1 MRRHGHRTQ
10 SERTPRVRIH
20 QPRPV
25 ALQDAETADLCAAG
39 ELEHYRFES
48 VGGRV
53 TFKVAES
60 AIRAYL
66 NRARQSAS

>member
-1 MRRHGHRTQ
+1 M
-10 SERTPRVRIH
+10 
-20 QPRPV
+20 
-25 ALQDAETADLCAAG
+25 ALQDVETADLCASG
-39 ELEHYRFES
+39 ELEHCRFES

-60 AIRAYL
+60 AVRAYL

>member
-1 MRRHGHRTQ
+1 MTEPLL
-10 SERTPRVRIH
+10 S
-20 QPRPV
+20 
-25 ALQDAETADLCAAG
+25 TAQAGVLLGRSQRFVSDLCAAG

>member
-1 MRRHGHRTQ
+1 MSESTSLDQWRRKTM
-10 SERTPRVRIH
+10 
-20 QPRPV
+20 
-25 ALQDAETADLCAAG
+25 QDAETTDLCASG

-60 AIRAYL
+60 ALRAYL

>member
-1 MRRHGHRTQ
+1 MTEPLLSTAQ
-10 SERTPRVRIH
+10 AA
-20 QPRPV
+20 
-25 ALQDAETADLCAAG
+25 ALLGRSQRFVSDLCTAG

-60 AIRAYL
+60 AVRAYL